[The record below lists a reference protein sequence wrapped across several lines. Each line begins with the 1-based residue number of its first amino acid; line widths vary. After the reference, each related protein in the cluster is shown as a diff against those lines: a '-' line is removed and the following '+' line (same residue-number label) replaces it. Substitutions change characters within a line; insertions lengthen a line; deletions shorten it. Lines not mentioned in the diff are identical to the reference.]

1 VNEYE
6 IDESTLERVRAD
18 RFGWQPG
25 QPVVYFDDEGE
36 RITEEEFKQ
45 LLREEARLCRR

>member
-25 QPVVYFDDEGE
+25 QPVVYFDNEGE
-36 RITEEEFKQ
+36 RISEEEFKQ
-45 LLREEARLCRR
+45 LLMEEARLCKR

>member
-1 VNEYE
+1 MNEYE
-6 IDESTLERVRAD
+6 IDESTLERARAD

-25 QPVVYFDDEGE
+25 QPVVYFDDEAE

-45 LLREEARLCRR
+45 LLREEARLWST